1 MNKINEL
8 FKLIA
13 EDGMKH
19 IILSAVITVILN
31 LILPIWIAGLISL
44 SIGIGKEYYDKHT
57 NKGQCQTKDLLCDL
71 FGILIG
77 IL

>member
-19 IILSAVITVILN
+19 IILSAVITIILN
-31 LILPIWIAGLISL
+31 LIFPIWLAVLIAL
-44 SIGIGKEYYDKHT
+44 SIGIGKEYYDKQT
-57 NKGQCQTKDLLCDL
+57 NKGQCQIKDILCDL
-71 FGILIG
+71 FGIFIG